1 MVMLEVAKHFGRPRP
16 RAHSTSFAL
25 IICFALMGSS
35 AFAAYL
41 SPRAG
46 ANPPQDPLFTLMLSQ
61 PRVDLETEVPPTA
74 TFDPPVVRPGEEA
87 LYRVTFQALEQTVD
101 WPEKLSAPKEL
112 KLEPGAHG
120 QMLQLAGG
128 AFVPITCFNTRVQAS
143 APGTFSIP
151 AFEVTIYGKKFTV
164 PAATLEVK
172 TDAAESAHS
181 QSLSLEL
188 QKTNVYVGQP
198 MTVRVRL
205 AGMPNVGIQVL
216 QQFQITGRGLLVDQ
230 GAIRQTFAA
239 SILGGHQV
247 STVTYDAT
255 VTAVKSGDLN
265 FFAQGFTIPPMLSA
279 LTIPSAPPG
288 TPAAVQFVPGRPIL
302 LESPVLHV
310 TARELPREGRLPGFA
325 GAVGTIAFSGASL
338 DTNIVRVGD
347 TLKLT
352 ASFRC
357 DNDVLR
363 LVPPALPRLRDWQ
376 IFAANTNNPMT
387 QQAQFHRVVSF
398 GFILVP
404 LSQSLEATP
413 SIPFSAFDPEKGA
426 YTDLTIPPISL
437 TVQPGLAGSDAQAL
451 VRSDR
456 LITQPEEEPSL
467 TALATAPGIAAPR
480 LQPLQQK
487 RLFLAAQLIPL
498 ALFVGLWF
506 WDRRRRYYER
516 YPIELLRLRA
526 RRALRHERRALREA
540 ARQQNPKAFAN
551 CAVSAMR
558 VACAPHYPAE
568 PRALVGS
575 EVLAVINGNGDD
587 TRSKEIVRDV
597 FHAADLAQYNR
608 SDHEAASLLARQTEI
623 EQVLAK
629 LEARL

>member
-1 MVMLEVAKHFGRPRP
+1 MGKICCRNRFVLIACLVLLAGNSA
-16 RAHSTSFAL
+16 RAAQ
-25 IICFALMGSS
+25 
-35 AFAAYL
+35 L
-41 SPRAG
+41 SPRIG
-46 ANPPQDPLFTLMLSQ
+46 GNSPQDPLFTLMLSQ

-74 TFDPPVVRPGEEA
+74 TFDPPVIRPGEPA
-87 LYRVTFQALEQTVD
+87 LYRVTFQALEQTVQ
-101 WPEKLSAPKEL
+101 WPEKLPAPKEL

-128 AFVPITCFNTRVQAS
+128 AFVPVTCFNTRVQAS
-143 APGTFSIP
+143 IPGTFSIP
-151 AFEVTIYGKKFTV
+151 AFEITVNGKKVNV
-164 PAATLEVK
+164 PAATLEVN
-172 TDAAESAHS
+172 TNAADSHR
-181 QSLSLEL
+181 QSLALEL

-205 AGMPNVGIQVL
+205 QGMSGGGFQGL
-216 QQFQITGRGLLVDQ
+216 QQFQISGRGLLVDQ
-230 GAIRQTFAA
+230 AAIRQ
-239 SILGGHQV
+239 SITTTMLMGRPV
-247 STVTYDAT
+247 PAVAYEAT
-255 VTAVKSGDLN
+255 VTPVKSGDLN
-265 FFAQGFTIPPMLSA
+265 FFAQGFTIPQMMSA
-279 LTIPSAPPG
+279 LTLPSAQPG
-288 TPAAVQFVPGRPIL
+288 NPMAMQLTPGRPVL
-302 LESPVLHV
+302 LESPVSHV

-325 GAVGTIAFSGASL
+325 GAVGTIAFIGASL
-338 DTNIVRVGD
+338 DTNVVRVGD

-376 IFAANTNNPMT
+376 IFAANTNSPMT
-387 QQAQFHRVVSF
+387 QQSQFQRVVSF
-398 GFILVP
+398 GFIFVP
-404 LSQSLEATP
+404 LSQSLQATP
-413 SIPFSAFDPEKGA
+413 TIPFSAFDPEKGA
-426 YTDLTIPPISL
+426 YTDLSIPSIPLTI
-437 TVQPGLAGSDAQAL
+437 QPGLADSEVQAL

-456 LITQPEEEPSL
+456 LITQPEQEPTL
-467 TALATAPGIAAPR
+467 TGLATMPGITTPR

-487 RLFLAAQLIPL
+487 NLFLAAQFLPL
-498 ALFVGLWF
+498 AAFAALWF

-540 ARQQNPKAFAN
+540 ARQQDSKAFAR

-575 EVLAVINGNGDD
+575 EVSAVINGNAGD
-587 TRSKEIVRDV
+587 THSKEVISDV
-597 FHAADLAQYNR
+597 FHAADLAQYNG
-608 SDHEAASLLARQTEI
+608 SDREAAGLLVRQTEI

-629 LEARL
+629 LEAKL